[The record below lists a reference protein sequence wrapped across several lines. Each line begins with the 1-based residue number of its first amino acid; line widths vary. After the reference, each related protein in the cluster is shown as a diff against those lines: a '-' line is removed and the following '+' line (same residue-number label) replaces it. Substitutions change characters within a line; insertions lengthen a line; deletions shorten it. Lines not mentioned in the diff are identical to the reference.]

1 MYLFKS
7 LVRTIESSHQNLF
20 YPYRLIISILCV
32 NQGCT
37 QKQLGSFFNS
47 DDGYDLLII
56 MVLLSSLLSN
66 HALWAAT
73 DCTTQNDIPA
83 TECQTLVNLYKST
96 QGAHWFD
103 SPANQW
109 NMNQTPC
116 QWQGVVCLQGHVNI
130 INRSQRNLTG
140 PLPELKALNKLQR
153 LNLSDNQLTGTVP
166 TLTALIHLKE
176 LYLNNNQFSGTLPT
190 LTTLTQLQ
198 WFDVSNNQFSG
209 TLPDLR
215 ALTQLQLLNCANN
228 QLTGLIPEW
237 AELKALRV
245 LSLADNQFHG
255 PLPAWDNLVQ
265 LQELRLSFN
274 QLTGT
279 VPKLDALVS
288 LHYLY
293 LDHNQ
298 LSGSLPSLAHLTQLK
313 VLQLNHNQLEGG
325 VPALPS
331 ALQALWLDHN
341 QFQGNL
347 PQLNYLTQLQQL
359 HLDHNA
365 FTGALPPLT
374 ALKSLQVL
382 SINHNQLT
390 GSIPQLTGLN
400 QLTQLH
406 LSHNQFSGSLPEFN
420 TLTRLEEIRLDHN
433 QLSGPIPP
441 LNALNHLQELGL
453 ANNLLSGDIPQ
464 SLSQLPQLV
473 ELNLD
478 YNKLTAND
486 PQLIQFLDN
495 KAGYWHTTQT
505 IPPTDLKASQTSEN
519 SIQLHWRP
527 IPYHRGEGY
536 YQIHYAT
543 EAGGPYQTVSTTDKL
558 IDNYTFTDLRAHSTY
573 FFMIKTHSFIADKQ
587 LISAPSTEFS
597 TATTTPSPLA
607 LHSRPPINTPL
618 NLGRTQLNKAVT
630 TTLVIINP
638 GQHPITLS
646 QAQITGSH
654 AAEFTLTQAISPL
667 TLAPQTQLSQSLQ
680 CRPQAV
686 GVRQATLTLFT
697 DNPQQPTLTYP
708 LTCTGVASAETAQIS
723 GEIKTQVGAQGEHLY
738 IDAPERITLTGTIQP
753 LTVHLGQRADILV
766 TYEWLPTD
774 SDTPIVLPLRIAE
787 QVMLEQTMAFILL
800 EHNVLLHLAGTFK
813 VNLGYQL
820 AEQHYTADIIT
831 LQVRPNR
838 PPVNLRLEGQ
848 RIKENSPV
856 GTLIGSLVTVDHD
869 QGDWFTYGIVDPKS
883 QKYFTIVDNQLQVA
897 DQLSLDFE
905 TEATHVITV
914 RSTDAS
920 GALIE
925 KDFTLEIL
933 DEQAVLEDIAL
944 TQYQL
949 PENSP
954 EGFIIGKLLTQ
965 TTEAGSYHYQ
975 LLDDAGGRFNLVND
989 LLVVAADA
997 QLDYETQVEHRITL
1011 RSQDIKTQ
1019 AVIDKTLTLE
1029 LVNLIDVA
1037 LQGAV
1042 SNAEGHS
1049 IEPPSLNHR
1058 ERATVT
1064 LHIFPDSEHYG
1075 QPAELLSVALYH
1087 QNDTT
1092 IAAYQLDDQQQWQLW
1107 DGNLATLTAMQ
1118 QVHLAKQHE
1127 INLLQ
1132 GQLAGFSG
1140 GELNIYGGYR
1150 LLNSGEIVYSL
1161 TSFDIGIQ

>member
-1 MYLFKS
+1 MYIFKS
-7 LVRTIESSHQNLF
+7 LVRAAESSHQNSF
-20 YPYRLIISILCV
+20 YPYRLILSILCV
-32 NQGCT
+32 NQGGT
-37 QKQLGSFFNS
+37 QKQLESFFNS
-47 DDGYDLLII
+47 DYRYTLLII
-56 MVLLSSLLSN
+56 MVLLLSN
-66 HALWAAT
+66 HSLWAAT

-109 NMNQTPC
+109 NANQTPC
-116 QWQGVVCLQGHVNI
+116 QWQGVVCLQGHVNM
-130 INRSQRNLTG
+130 INRSQSNLTG
-140 PLPELKALNKLQR
+140 PLPELKALNQLQR
-153 LNLSDNQLTGTVP
+153 LNLSDNQLTGTLP
-166 TLTALIHLKE
+166 SLTALTHLKE
-176 LYLNNNQFSGTLPT
+176 VYLNNNQFSATVPT

-198 WFDVSNNQFSG
+198 WLDISNNHLSG

-215 ALTQLQLLNCANN
+215 ALPQLQLLNCANN
-228 QLTGLIPEW
+228 QLTGLIPELT
-237 AELKALRV
+237 ELKALRV
-245 LSLADNQFHG
+245 LSLADNQFQG
-255 PLPAWDNLVQ
+255 PLPAVDNSVQ

-274 QLTGT
+274 QLTGAI
-279 VPKLDALVS
+279 PNLSALAA
-288 LHYLY
+288 LQYIY

-298 LSGSLPSLAHLTQLK
+298 LSGNLPALTTLTQLK
-313 VLQLNHNQLEGG
+313 VLQLNHNQLEGR

-331 ALQALWLDHN
+331 ALQALWLNNN
-341 QFQGNL
+341 QFQGHL
-347 PQLNYLTQLQQL
+347 PQLNHLTQLQQL

-374 ALKSLQVL
+374 ALKQLQVL
-382 SINHNQLT
+382 SIHHNQLS
-390 GSIPQLTGLN
+390 GNMPQLTGLN
-400 QLTQLH
+400 QLTKLH
-406 LSHNQFSGSLPEFN
+406 LSHNQLSGSLPELN
-420 TLTRLEEIRLDHN
+420 TLTQLQEIRLDHN
-433 QLSGPIPP
+433 QLSGLIPA

-464 SLSQLPQLV
+464 SLSQLPQLS

-478 YNKLTAND
+478 YNKLTADD
-486 PQLIQFLDN
+486 PQLIDFLDN

-505 IPPTDLKASQTSEN
+505 VPPTDLKATRTSEN

-543 EAGGPYQTVSTTDKL
+543 QAGGPYQTVLTTDKL
-558 IDNYTFTDLRAHSTY
+558 IDNYTLTDLRTHNTY

-587 LISAPSTEFS
+587 LISAPSPEFS
-597 TATTTPSPLA
+597 TTTTTPSPLA
-607 LHSRPPINTPL
+607 LHSQPPINTTL
-618 NLGRTQLNKAVT
+618 NWGRAQLNKAVT

-638 GQHPITLS
+638 SQHNITLS

-654 AAEFTLTQAISPL
+654 AAEFSLTQAMPPL

-708 LTCTGVASAETAQIS
+708 LTCSGVASAETAQIT
-723 GEIKTQVGAQGEHLY
+723 GEIKTQAGAQGEHLY
-738 IDAPERITLTGTIQP
+738 IDAPERITLTGSIHPPTA
-753 LTVHLGQRADILV
+753 HLGQRADIIV
-766 TYEWLPTD
+766 TYEWLPVD
-774 SDTPIVLPLRIAE
+774 GDTPIVLPLRFAE
-787 QVMLEQTMAFILL
+787 QIVLEQAMNFTLL
-800 EHNVLLHLAGTFK
+800 EHDLLLHLAGTFK

-838 PPVNLRLEGQ
+838 APVNLRLEGQ
-848 RIKENSPV
+848 HIKENSSV
-856 GTLIGSLVTVDHD
+856 GTLIGTLVTVDHD
-869 QGDWFTYGIVDPKS
+869 QDDWFTYGIVDPKS
-883 QKYFTIVDNQLQVA
+883 QKYFTIVDDQLQVA
-897 DQLSLDFE
+897 AQLSLDFE

-925 KDFTLEIL
+925 QDFTLEIV

-954 EGFIIGKLLTQ
+954 EGFIIGKVLTRA
-965 TTEAGSYHYQ
+965 TEPGSYHYQ
-975 LLDDAGGRFNLVND
+975 LLDDAGGRFNLVDD
-989 LLVVAADA
+989 LLLVAADA
-997 QLDYETQVEHRITL
+997 QLDYETQVEHHITL
-1011 RSQDIKTQ
+1011 RSQEINTQ
-1019 AVIDKTLTLE
+1019 TVIDKTLTLE
-1029 LVNLIDVA
+1029 SVNLIDVA

-1058 ERATVT
+1058 EKATVT

-1092 IAAYQLDDQQQWQLW
+1092 IAAYQLDYQQQWQLW

-1161 TSFDIGIQ
+1161 NSFDIGIQ